1 MMTNVCSGCGRE
13 IEKNFVYCPWC
24 GIQLIKKESREY
36 QNLFFEQV
44 EQKRRTEQE
53 QKLQNV
59 GKQVLPPGDNAA
71 GIHHAFH
78 ILPAFGCDELEKELD
93 VLVLCAELAR

>member
-1 MMTNVCSGCGRE
+1 MMINVCSGCGRE

-24 GIQLIKKESREY
+24 GIQLIRKESREY

-44 EQKRRTEQE
+44 ERKRRTEQE

-59 GKQVLPPGDNAA
+59 GKQL
-71 GIHHAFH
+71 
-78 ILPAFGCDELEKELD
+78 DELEKELD

>member
-1 MMTNVCSGCGRE
+1 MTNVCSGCGRE

-59 GKQVLPPGDNAA
+59 GKQL
-71 GIHHAFH
+71 
-78 ILPAFGCDELEKELD
+78 DELEKELD

>member
-13 IEKNFVYCPWC
+13 IEKNFVYRPWC

-59 GKQVLPPGDNAA
+59 GKQL
-71 GIHHAFH
+71 
-78 ILPAFGCDELEKELD
+78 DELEKELD

>member
-44 EQKRRTEQE
+44 ERKRRTEQE

-59 GKQVLPPGDNAA
+59 GKQL
-71 GIHHAFH
+71 
-78 ILPAFGCDELEKELD
+78 DELEKELD

>member
-1 MMTNVCSGCGRE
+1 MMTNLCSGCGRE

-24 GIQLIKKESREY
+24 GIQLIRKESREY

-44 EQKRRTEQE
+44 ERKRRTEQE

-59 GKQVLPPGDNAA
+59 GKQL
-71 GIHHAFH
+71 
-78 ILPAFGCDELEKELD
+78 DELEKELD

>member
-24 GIQLIKKESREY
+24 GIQLIRKESREY
-36 QNLFFEQV
+36 QNLFFEQL

-53 QKLQNV
+53 QKLQSV
-59 GKQVLPPGDNAA
+59 GKQL
-71 GIHHAFH
+71 
-78 ILPAFGCDELEKELD
+78 DELEKELD

>member
-1 MMTNVCSGCGRE
+1 MMPNGGSGCGRE
-13 IEKNFVYCPWC
+13 MEKNFGYCPWC
-24 GIQLIKKESREY
+24 GIQLIRKESREY

-44 EQKRRTEQE
+44 ERKRRTEQE

-59 GKQVLPPGDNAA
+59 GKQL
-71 GIHHAFH
+71 
-78 ILPAFGCDELEKELD
+78 DELEKELD

>member
-13 IEKNFVYCPWC
+13 IEKNFVYGPWC

-59 GKQVLPPGDNAA
+59 GKQL
-71 GIHHAFH
+71 
-78 ILPAFGCDELEKELD
+78 DELEKELD

>member
-24 GIQLIKKESREY
+24 GIQLIRKESREY

-44 EQKRRTEQE
+44 ERKRRTEQE

-59 GKQVLPPGDNAA
+59 GNQL
-71 GIHHAFH
+71 
-78 ILPAFGCDELEKELD
+78 DELEKDLD

>member
-24 GIQLIKKESREY
+24 GIQLIRKESRDY

-44 EQKRRTEQE
+44 ERKRRTEQE

-59 GKQVLPPGDNAA
+59 GKQL
-71 GIHHAFH
+71 
-78 ILPAFGCDELEKELD
+78 DELEKELD

>member
-13 IEKNFVYCPWC
+13 IEKNFLYCPWC

-59 GKQVLPPGDNAA
+59 GKQL
-71 GIHHAFH
+71 
-78 ILPAFGCDELEKELD
+78 DELEKELD

>member
-1 MMTNVCSGCGRE
+1 MPGGLRQKYMMTNVCSGCGRE

-24 GIQLIKKESREY
+24 GIQLIRKESREY

-44 EQKRRTEQE
+44 ERKRRTEQE

-59 GKQVLPPGDNAA
+59 GKQL
-71 GIHHAFH
+71 
-78 ILPAFGCDELEKELD
+78 DELEKELD

>member
-13 IEKNFVYCPWC
+13 IEKSFVYCPWC

-59 GKQVLPPGDNAA
+59 GKQL
-71 GIHHAFH
+71 
-78 ILPAFGCDELEKELD
+78 DELEKELD

>member
-24 GIQLIKKESREY
+24 GIQLIRKESREY
-36 QNLFFEQV
+36 QNLFFEQL
-44 EQKRRTEQE
+44 EQKRRMEQE
-53 QKLQNV
+53 QKLQSV
-59 GKQVLPPGDNAA
+59 GKQL
-71 GIHHAFH
+71 
-78 ILPAFGCDELEKELD
+78 DELEKELD

>member
-13 IEKNFVYCPWC
+13 IEKNFVYCAWC
-24 GIQLIKKESREY
+24 GIQLIRKESREY

-59 GKQVLPPGDNAA
+59 GKQL
-71 GIHHAFH
+71 
-78 ILPAFGCDELEKELD
+78 DELEKELD

>member
-13 IEKNFVYCPWC
+13 VEKNFVYCPWC
-24 GIQLIKKESREY
+24 GIQLIRKESREY

-44 EQKRRTEQE
+44 ERKRRTEQE

-59 GKQVLPPGDNAA
+59 GKQL
-71 GIHHAFH
+71 
-78 ILPAFGCDELEKELD
+78 DELEKELD

>member
-53 QKLQNV
+53 QKLKNV
-59 GKQVLPPGDNAA
+59 GKQL
-71 GIHHAFH
+71 
-78 ILPAFGCDELEKELD
+78 DELEKELD

>member
-24 GIQLIKKESREY
+24 GIQLIRKESRKY

-44 EQKRRTEQE
+44 ERKRRTEQE

-59 GKQVLPPGDNAA
+59 GKQL
-71 GIHHAFH
+71 
-78 ILPAFGCDELEKELD
+78 DELEKELD

>member
-24 GIQLIKKESREY
+24 GIQLIRKESREY

-44 EQKRRTEQE
+44 ERKRRTEQG

-59 GKQVLPPGDNAA
+59 GKQL
-71 GIHHAFH
+71 
-78 ILPAFGCDELEKELD
+78 DELEKELD

>member
-24 GIQLIKKESREY
+24 VIQLIRKESREY

-59 GKQVLPPGDNAA
+59 GKQL
-71 GIHHAFH
+71 
-78 ILPAFGCDELEKELD
+78 DELEKELD
-93 VLVLCAELAR
+93 VLVLWAELAR

>member
-24 GIQLIKKESREY
+24 GIQLIRKESREY

-44 EQKRRTEQE
+44 ERKRRTEQE

-59 GKQVLPPGDNAA
+59 GKQL
-71 GIHHAFH
+71 
-78 ILPAFGCDELEKELD
+78 DELEKELD
-93 VLVLCAELAR
+93 VLVLCAKLAR

>member
-24 GIQLIKKESREY
+24 GIQLIRKESREY

-44 EQKRRTEQE
+44 ERKRRTEQE

-59 GKQVLPPGDNAA
+59 GKQLA
-71 GIHHAFH
+71 
-78 ILPAFGCDELEKELD
+78 ELEKELD

>member
-44 EQKRRTEQE
+44 EQKRRMEQE

-59 GKQVLPPGDNAA
+59 GKQL
-71 GIHHAFH
+71 
-78 ILPAFGCDELEKELD
+78 DELEKELD

>member
-24 GIQLIKKESREY
+24 GIQLIRKESREY
-36 QNLFFEQV
+36 QNLFFEQL

-59 GKQVLPPGDNAA
+59 GKQL
-71 GIHHAFH
+71 
-78 ILPAFGCDELEKELD
+78 DELEKELD

>member
-53 QKLQNV
+53 QKLQSV
-59 GKQVLPPGDNAA
+59 GKQL
-71 GIHHAFH
+71 
-78 ILPAFGCDELEKELD
+78 DELEKELD

>member
-59 GKQVLPPGDNAA
+59 GKQR
-71 GIHHAFH
+71 
-78 ILPAFGCDELEKELD
+78 DELEKELD

>member
-24 GIQLIKKESREY
+24 GIQLIRKESREY

-44 EQKRRTEQE
+44 ERKRRTEQE

-59 GKQVLPPGDNAA
+59 GKQL
-71 GIHHAFH
+71 
-78 ILPAFGCDELEKELD
+78 DELKKELD

>member
-44 EQKRRTEQE
+44 EHKRRTEQE

-59 GKQVLPPGDNAA
+59 GKQL
-71 GIHHAFH
+71 
-78 ILPAFGCDELEKELD
+78 DELEKELD

>member
-24 GIQLIKKESREY
+24 GIQLIRKESREY

-59 GKQVLPPGDNAA
+59 GKQL
-71 GIHHAFH
+71 
-78 ILPAFGCDELEKELD
+78 DELEKELD

>member
-24 GIQLIKKESREY
+24 GIQLIRKESREY

-44 EQKRRTEQE
+44 ERKRRTEQE

-59 GKQVLPPGDNAA
+59 GKQL
-71 GIHHAFH
+71 
-78 ILPAFGCDELEKELD
+78 DELEKELD
-93 VLVLCAELAR
+93 VLVLCAQLAR

>member
-24 GIQLIKKESREY
+24 GIQLIRKESREY
-36 QNLFFEQV
+36 QNLCFEQV
-44 EQKRRTEQE
+44 ERKRRTEQE

-59 GKQVLPPGDNAA
+59 GKQL
-71 GIHHAFH
+71 
-78 ILPAFGCDELEKELD
+78 DELEKELD

>member
-13 IEKNFVYCPWC
+13 IEKNFVYCPWS
-24 GIQLIKKESREY
+24 GIQLIRKESREY

-44 EQKRRTEQE
+44 ERKRRTEQE

-59 GKQVLPPGDNAA
+59 GKL
-71 GIHHAFH
+71 
-78 ILPAFGCDELEKELD
+78 LDELEKELD

>member
-1 MMTNVCSGCGRE
+1 M
-13 IEKNFVYCPWC
+13 K
-24 GIQLIKKESREY
+24 KKESREY

-44 EQKRRTEQE
+44 ERKRRTEQE

-59 GKQVLPPGDNAA
+59 GKQL
-71 GIHHAFH
+71 
-78 ILPAFGCDELEKELD
+78 DELEKELD

>member
-24 GIQLIKKESREY
+24 GIQLIKKERREY

-59 GKQVLPPGDNAA
+59 GKQL
-71 GIHHAFH
+71 
-78 ILPAFGCDELEKELD
+78 DELEKELD

>member
-24 GIQLIKKESREY
+24 GIQLIRKESREY

-44 EQKRRTEQE
+44 EQKRRMEQE

-59 GKQVLPPGDNAA
+59 GKQL
-71 GIHHAFH
+71 
-78 ILPAFGCDELEKELD
+78 DELEKELD

>member
-24 GIQLIKKESREY
+24 GIQLIRKESREY

-44 EQKRRTEQE
+44 ERKRRTEQE
-53 QKLQNV
+53 QKLQTV
-59 GKQVLPPGDNAA
+59 GQQL
-71 GIHHAFH
+71 
-78 ILPAFGCDELEKELD
+78 DELEKELD

>member
-13 IEKNFVYCPWC
+13 IEMNFVYCPWC

-59 GKQVLPPGDNAA
+59 GKQL
-71 GIHHAFH
+71 
-78 ILPAFGCDELEKELD
+78 DELEKELD

>member
-24 GIQLIKKESREY
+24 GIQLIRKESREY

-44 EQKRRTEQE
+44 ERKRRTEQE

-59 GKQVLPPGDNAA
+59 GKQL
-71 GIHHAFH
+71 
-78 ILPAFGCDELEKELD
+78 DELEKELD

>member
-36 QNLFFEQV
+36 QNLFFEQG

-59 GKQVLPPGDNAA
+59 GKQL
-71 GIHHAFH
+71 
-78 ILPAFGCDELEKELD
+78 DELEKELD